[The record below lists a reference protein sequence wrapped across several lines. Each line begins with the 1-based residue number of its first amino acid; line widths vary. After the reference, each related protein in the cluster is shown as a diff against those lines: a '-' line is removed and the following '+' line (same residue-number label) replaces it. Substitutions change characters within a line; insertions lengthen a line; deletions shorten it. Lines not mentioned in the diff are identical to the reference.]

1 MSRRTVIAGIGALGA
16 LGAAGLVAL
25 LGGGL
30 VSGLAPEHTPGQVR
44 QVAANVVIVP
54 VGERR
59 PLPAFAGQTV
69 DGGSLDLA
77 SLRGQVAVLNF
88 WASWCGP
95 CRAEQA
101 GLEQASRQLAA
112 KRVRFVGVNIRDQR
126 APAAAYLEEF
136 KVSYP
141 SLYDQPSRLP
151 QLLRADGGEGP
162 PYTLVVDAKG
172 RIAVRI
178 FGVLGGGPVAP
189 AVQAQLLADVVD
201 QVARS

>member
-1 MSRRTVIAGIGALGA
+1 MSRRTVIAGMGVLGVLAL
-16 LGAAGLVAL
+16 AALVAMV
-25 LGGGL
+25 GGGGT
-30 VSGLAPEHTPGQVR
+30 GLGPERTPGQVR

-54 VGERR
+54 AGQRR

-69 DGGSLDLA
+69 TGGTFDLA

-112 KRVRFVGVNIRDQR
+112 RGVRFVGVNIRDQR

-136 KVSYP
+136 GVSYP

-151 QLLRADGGEGP
+151 QLLRGDGGEGP
-162 PYTLVVDAKG
+162 PYTLVVDAQG
-172 RIAVRI
+172 RIAARI

-189 AVQAQLLADVVD
+189 AIQAQLLGDVVD
-201 QVARS
+201 QVT

>member
-1 MSRRTVIAGIGALGA
+1 MPRRTVIAGLGVLGVLAL
-16 LGAAGLVAL
+16 AGLVTV
-25 LGGGL
+25 LGGGGT
-30 VSGLAPEHTPGQVR
+30 GLGPERTPGQVR

-54 VGERR
+54 DGERR
-59 PLPAFAGQTV
+59 PLPAFSGPTV
-69 DGGSLDLA
+69 TGGTFDLA
-77 SLRGQVAVLNF
+77 SLRGRVAVLNF

-101 GLEQASRQLAA
+101 GLERASRELAA
-112 KRVRFVGVNIRDQR
+112 KGVRFVGVNIHDQR

-136 KVSYP
+136 EVSYP

-151 QLLRADGGEGP
+151 QLLRGDGGEGP
-162 PYTLVVDAKG
+162 PYTLVVDAQG
-172 RIAVRI
+172 RIAARI

-201 QVARS
+201 QVA